1 MSGSNAGLVP
11 VAIPSP
17 VTLNPMPQPS
27 APQKSNAN
35 IIIVILL
42 IAIIVF
48 CIFLFTKLNTQNK
61 QIKELQNERESNAKA
76 FQLLQAIAQRVG
88 VQQNEK
94 GEIELLESGD
104 CEEDGGDEKGVQC
117 QMDGG
122 VCASSDGMG
131 DEKVI
136 FIQSAGGPVPTPTPF
151 FAKMFAQQRA
161 FMSNPSSTAAAAQV
175 VVEDSQE
182 TASTPAPT
190 AVASEPPKAEEKPK
204 EAVKESTGLDKVN

>member
-17 VTLNPMPQPS
+17 VQLNPMPQPS
-27 APQKSNAN
+27 QPTKSNAN

-61 QIKELQNERESNAKA
+61 QIKELQNEREVNAKA

-94 GEIELLESGD
+94 GEIELLG
-104 CEEDGGDEKGVQC
+104 EDGEEECGEDEKGVQC

-122 VCASSDGMG
+122 VCTSSDGLG

-161 FMSNPSSTAAAAQV
+161 FMQQPSAQV
-175 VVEDSQE
+175 VVEESPTAQE
-182 TASTPAPT
+182 TAQPASTTAEAPK
-190 AVASEPPKAEEKPK
+190 PDEKSK
-204 EAVKESTGLDKVN
+204 EAVKESTAGNGLDKVN